1 MMRSNKPL
9 KEQVIVITGASS
21 GIGLAT
27 ARMASERGAKV
38 VLVART
44 GEALAAEQAR
54 IEGRGG
60 HAIHVVADVGSRAAV
75 QDAADRAVAA
85 FGGFDTWVN
94 VAGITMYGKLSEVSE
109 DDCERLMRTNFWGT
123 FHGSLVAVEHL
134 KNKGGSLVNV
144 GSVASDVAFPLQ
156 GMYVASKHAVKGF
169 TDALR
174 MELLQEGIPVGVT
187 LIKPASIDTP
197 IPQRARNYM
206 QMEPSLPPPLYR
218 PEVVAEAILHAAVHP
233 RRDIYVGSAAAA
245 ISSFEALAPGLYDL
259 LAPVISAFE
268 GRNEKTRDP
277 AGALHEPREAGEVR
291 GEYKGLVRQNSYYT
305 QAGLHPIATT
315 VIAAGLTAAAS
326 ILLNRSSGRRL

>member
-1 MMRSNKPL
+1 MIQPNKPL
-9 KEQVIVITGASS
+9 KDQVIVITGASS

-44 GEALAAEQAR
+44 GEALAAEQVR

-75 QDAADRAVAA
+75 QEAADRAVAA

-174 MELLQEGIPVGVT
+174 MELLQDRIPVGVT

-268 GRNEKTRDP
+268 GRKEKPRDP

-291 GEYKGLVRQNSYYT
+291 GDYKGLVRQE
-305 QAGLHPIATT
+305 
-315 VIAAGLTAAAS
+315 
-326 ILLNRSSGRRL
+326 